1 MPHKYLYK
9 CSVCSSE
16 NLQQIIDL
24 PSLPLTGLY
33 FPNSKLAK
41 NSAKYD
47 QGLNQCQ
54 ECGHAQLRVA
64 IEPKEVYDETYTH
77 RTSGSSI
84 SKNGNDYLY
93 NYINQ
98 NYEINNQTKYLELGC
113 NDGYLL
119 KKFSKHTNSACG
131 LDPIWLDNNPPKNER
146 YKIFGGFA
154 NDISNILPPEFR
166 PNLVVSA
173 HTFEHTIS
181 IFEDLKCVVDFA
193 DENANIIIEMPS
205 FDTLIR
211 LRRFDQVFHQ
221 HIQYISEA
229 SISRLVE
236 RLNCELIDIHYNFN
250 YWGGTVIYAF
260 KKKLPNIFQKIPKE
274 TISKELVNDS
284 LEDFYKFKSSLEKQ
298 ISFHKQIYYLG
309 AAQMLPIL
317 NYHIGS
323 NIPNILGIVDDNES
337 RIGKF
342 LPSLDIETISFNDL
356 KKIDLYSTGFIIG
369 AIDSSR
375 ALIQRTKE
383 LEIANIYSFYQNI
396 I

>member
-1 MPHKYLYK
+1 MLFR
-9 CSVCSSE
+9 S
-16 NLQQIIDL
+16 I
-24 PSLPLTGLY
+24 
-33 FPNSKLAK
+33 K
-41 NSAKYD
+41 N
-47 QGLNQCQ
+47 
-54 ECGHAQLRVA
+54 
-64 IEPKEVYDETYTH
+64 T
-77 RTSGSSI
+77 
-84 SKNGNDYLY
+84 
-93 NYINQ
+93 
-98 NYEINNQTKYLELGC
+98 
-113 NDGYLL
+113 
-119 KKFSKHTNSACG
+119 
-131 LDPIWLDNNPPKNER
+131 PPQSDS
-146 YKIFGGFA
+146 YKIFGGYA
-154 NDISNILPPEFR
+154 NEVQNKIPQKYSPT
-166 PNLVVSA
+166 LVVSA
-173 HTFEHTIS
+173 HTFEHTVS
-181 IFEDLKCVVDFA
+181 LFDELKFVVDFA
-193 DENANIIIEMPS
+193 EEDSDFVIEMPS
-205 FDTLIR
+205 FDTLLR

-260 KKKLPNIFQKIPKE
+260 KKNSPKIFQKIPKE
-274 TISKELVNDS
+274 TISKELVKDS

-298 ISFHKQIYYLG
+298 IAFHKQIYYLG

-342 LPSLDIETISFNDL
+342 LPSLDIEIISFKDL
-356 KKIDLYSTGFIIG
+356 KKIDLYSAGFIIG

-383 LEIANIYSFYQNI
+383 LGMANIYSFYQNI

>member
-33 FPNSKLAK
+33 FPNRKLAK
-41 NSAKYD
+41 ESAKYD

-54 ECGHAQLRVA
+54 VCGHAQLRIA
-64 IEPKEVYDETYTH
+64 IEPKEVYDDTYTH

-93 NYINQ
+93 NYITK

-119 KKFSKHTNSACG
+119 KKFSKDANSACG
-131 LDPIWLDNNPPKNER
+131 LDPIWLDNKPPKNER
-146 YKIFGGFA
+146 FKIFGGFA
-154 NDISNILPPEFR
+154 NDISNILPAEFR

-181 IFEDLKCVVDFA
+181 IFEDLKCVIDYA
-193 DENANIIIEMPS
+193 DEDANIIIEMPS

-260 KKKLPNIFQKIPKE
+260 KKNSPKIFQKIPKE
-274 TISKELVNDS
+274 TISKELVKDS

-342 LPSLDIETISFNDL
+342 LPTLDIEIISFKDL
-356 KKIDLYSTGFIIG
+356 KKIDLYSAGFIIG

-383 LEIANIYSFYQNI
+383 LGIANIYSFYQNI

>member
-1 MPHKYLYK
+1 MPNKYLSK
-9 CSVCSSE
+9 CTVCSSD
-16 NLQQIIDL
+16 NLHQIIDL

-41 NSAKYD
+41 DSAKYD
-47 QGLNQCQ
+47 QGLNQCLV
-54 ECGHAQLRVA
+54 CGHAQLRVA
-64 IEPKEVYDETYTH
+64 IEPKEVYDDTYTH

-93 NYINQ
+93 NYIKK
-98 NYEINNQTKYLELGC
+98 NYQINNQTKYLELGC

-119 KKFSKHTNSACG
+119 EKFSKDINSSYG
-131 LDPIWLDNNPPKNER
+131 LDPIWLDKDPPKNE
-146 YKIFGGFA
+146 KFTILGGFA
-154 NDISNILPPEFR
+154 SDLLNVLPSEFK

-173 HTFEHTIS
+173 HTFEHTVS
-181 IFEDLKCVVDFA
+181 IFEDLKSVVDFA
-193 DENANIIIEMPS
+193 AENADIIIEMPS

-229 SISRLVE
+229 SISKLVE

-260 KKKLPNIFQKIPKE
+260 KKSSPKIFQKIPKE
-274 TISKELVNDS
+274 TISQELVKDS
-284 LEDFYKFKSSLEKQ
+284 LEDFCKFKHSLEKQ

-309 AAQMLPIL
+309 AAQMLPVL
-317 NYHIGS
+317 HYHIGAC
-323 NIPNILGIVDDNES
+323 IPNILGIVDDNES
-337 RIGKF
+337 RISKF
-342 LPSLDIETISFNDL
+342 LPSLDIKILSFKEL
-356 KKIDLYSTGFIIG
+356 KKLDLYSAGFVIG

-375 ALIQRTKE
+375 SLIQRTKE
-383 LEIANIYSFYQNI
+383 LGLANVYSFYQNI